1 MALSKLYPP
10 TMMADPTREWVRD
23 SNGRFFM
30 YRWSSES
37 QQWIT
42 VWQSRQR
49 HDSVQS
55 ISAQVAFSLEER
67 TPENLVRG
75 TPGAIEGLDPS
86 YEVQRR
92 PRQFFHAGRMFS
104 VLFTEPLGENARN
117 VGDNVTTVIYDQ
129 RVFSQ
134 IRRFI
139 VVQPKQGFCYAVL
152 VSTYGNCGV
161 NKPGVEPEAHA
172 VVHTTNLNPVWL
184 QGERERGMTKESI
197 AVIPANDSVPLS
209 PASRINFSLAHPIQ
223 YNVKVKDLGRVCD
236 EDMPNFCLYWQTERD
251 RTF

>member
-1 MALSKLYPP
+1 MS
-10 TMMADPTREWVRD
+10 DPTREWVQD
-23 SNGRFFM
+23 SSGRFFM
-30 YRWSSES
+30 YRWSAES

-49 HDSVQS
+49 HDSVHSMPGQML
-55 ISAQVAFSLEER
+55 FDERPPESLI
-67 TPENLVRG
+67 RG
-75 TPGAIEGLDPS
+75 TLGVVEGLDPS

-117 VGDNVTTVIYDQ
+117 VGDNVTRVIYDQ

-139 VVQPKQGFCYAVL
+139 VVQPKQGFCYAVP
-152 VSTYGNCGV
+152 VSTYGNRGV

-172 VVHTTNLNPVWL
+172 VVHMTNSIPVWL
-184 QGERERGMTKESI
+184 HGERERGMTKEPI
-197 AVIPANDSVPLS
+197 AVVPANDAVFLT
-209 PASRINFSLAHPIQ
+209 PASRINFSLAHPIK

-236 EDMPNFCLYWQTERD
+236 EDMENFCLYWQTERD
-251 RTF
+251 RCY